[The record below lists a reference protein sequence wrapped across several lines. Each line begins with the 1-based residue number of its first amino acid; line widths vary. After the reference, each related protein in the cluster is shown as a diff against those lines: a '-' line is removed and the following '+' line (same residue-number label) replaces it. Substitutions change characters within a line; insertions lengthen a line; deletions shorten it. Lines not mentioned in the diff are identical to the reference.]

1 MKIYTEV
8 VINPASSGFGMYQ
21 TDFYHFNSMDS
32 WAFKG
37 DLLHAIRD
45 NSDRLL
51 KIEDALTDPEFLEQG
66 VEDIRGRIINQPAEI
81 YARLDRGWLN
91 YVGIAETDVE
101 ESFFDAKEVNV

>member
-21 TDFYHFNSMDS
+21 TDHYHFNSMDS